1 MNIIAVHSSSGKHV
15 DSSVSPLKAAHA
27 MRNLLVEV
35 EVLDFEGE
43 FMHKKHNPSR
53 MIKSP
58 ADTQQLFRRGAN
70 LTVLLTPPLNTNS
83 ALDVNVPLLLIPSTG
98 SKAVAIASAEK
109 GTTKHAGRFLL
120 SDNPTIAVGVSSID
134 FCPINNGTT
143 IKLLVRVREFFTP
156 AGVPMMKGDSVSLSR
171 DIVLKQLLGSKLTVE
186 FGKMETMRMAS
197 SSKAGLPHLKVA
209 VGNSIC
215 IRQPSLCNPV
225 FS

>member
-1 MNIIAVHSSSGKHV
+1 MNIIAVRSSSGKHND

-27 MRNLLVEV
+27 MGNLLVEV

-70 LTVLLTPPLNTNS
+70 LTVLLTPPLDTSS
-83 ALDVNVPLLLIPSTG
+83 ALDENVPLLLIPPTV
-98 SKAVAIASAEK
+98 AVASAEK
-109 GTTKHAGRFLL
+109 GTKKPARRSAL
-120 SDNPTIAVGVSSID
+120 SSPADDRSISVGVSSID

-143 IKLLVRVREFFTP
+143 IKLLVRVRELFTP
-156 AGVPMMKGDSVSLSR
+156 AGVPMMEGGPVSSSR
-171 DIVLKQLLGSKLTVE
+171 DAVLKQLLGSKLTVE
-186 FGKMETMRMAS
+186 FGKMESMRMVS
-197 SSKAGLPHLKVA
+197 STKAGLPHLKVA

-215 IRQPSLCNPV
+215 IRQPSVCNPV